1 MIVHDTIR
9 HVRSFVCCADCCAF
23 LESTEPCQLT
33 TSLSPDLKV
42 PAETIYSTIA
52 QQVDEKETKYLDY
65 ASRPLKVGEFVH
77 LILEEYAHFYLIE
90 QTRFR
95 TGTANR
101 LDTMGNVVEGN
112 VTITDEVMEV
122 SNVWVAVG
130 VEPGSRMN
138 YCQLLHEDDLQKVLE
153 NPLAEVPFFPDGI

>member
-1 MIVHDTIR
+1 MYIL
-9 HVRSFVCCADCCAF
+9 F
-23 LESTEPCQLT
+23 
-33 TSLSPDLKV
+33 
-42 PAETIYSTIA
+42 
-52 QQVDEKETKYLDY
+52 
-65 ASRPLKVGEFVH
+65 
-77 LILEEYAHFYLIE
+77 ILEEYAHFYLIE

-112 VTITDEVMEV
+112 VTITDEIMEV

-130 VEPGSRMN
+130 VEPGARMN

-153 NPLAEVPFFPDGI
+153 NPLAEVPFFLMESEYFMYQDGACRAFSVTDRSLGTTARTMITGSPAAPGEATP